1 MCLSR
6 SVLSHGSRQ
15 AHAWLI
21 FNVRQE
27 TFPMTTTNLNSDPV
41 SSPDV
46 RFYWWE
52 IMMIAIGA
60 LIGLA
65 FEEFAI
71 GLMVG
76 MVFSSAVS
84 TYVDR
89 KNPKSPTVVRIVGT
103 VFATGMLGMLIKLRL
118 VLPT

>member
-1 MCLSR
+1 
-6 SVLSHGSRQ
+6 
-15 AHAWLI
+15 
-21 FNVRQE
+21 
-27 TFPMTTTNLNSDPV
+27 MTTTNLNSSPEKPG

-65 FEEFAI
+65 LEEVAI

-89 KNPKSPTVVRIVGT
+89 KNPKSPTIVRIVGT
-103 VFATGMLGMLIKLRL
+103 VLAVVMLGMLVRLRL